1 MKLLLKGQLE
11 KTLKNFGTRKCLT
24 LDPLEF
30 PTSALLSGLFS
41 LFHT

>member
-11 KTLKNFGTRKCLT
+11 KTLKNIGTRKRLP

-30 PTSALLSGLFS
+30 PTSALLSGLLT